1 MAQVR
6 RPSEGNV
13 VKKISTVFK
22 KQHWR
27 VPKPAISTNIAHK
40 TFNLLA
46 ITALS
51 LNILATG
58 LPYLLAQ
65 YNDAQ
70 ARTPRA
76 LQEGTN
82 KYAPAADAIQ
92 TGGKMAKMPDAV
104 NKQLADELAAARKG
118 KQDLRHVK
126 TLDEG
131 RTSNDTYY
139 RNADGSTSVVHSLQ
153 PTSYKDG
160 QGKWQTIDP
169 SLEQDATTG
178 KWHTKANSWL
188 ASFGDI
194 AGDGIQI
201 ISGDQ
206 TFTFTPVDGKSVK
219 PQVTG
224 TAPNQVVTYRNVWQG
239 IDLEYRVSGS
249 QLKENIIVKSK
260 AAQTDYAFN
269 ATGANLSIAVDGSVA
284 LDGAFAGFTIPAP
297 SVTTATDD
305 KPNTKAVTQ
314 TIAGGQ
320 LTIALND
327 SWLASQ
333 STSAFPINIDPTVVG
348 PLSIGNNYKN
358 VDVVGATQ
366 PVCTGSAC
374 PGQAIGMDSGG
385 DPWAFFYQSSFTVPT
400 LGYLTAASL
409 HLERLSGDTTSRTI
423 TVDQSTCQ
431 NNINTCANTVGES
444 TGTIASIGDI
454 DVSSVY
460 RAAINGGAGAMS
472 PWLMVTGD
480 ETTVGAY
487 KLFDATKTTVTLTFD
502 TLPSGFS
509 MDSRSPADGGVSVTT
524 QPTLFTN
531 PTSVSD
537 IDGPGPYQYRFI
549 VGTGKNVPLSNP
561 NNLLPSVTGIV
572 ADSQRQLTN
581 QWTVPDSVL
590 QDGQTYFWQPLVWD
604 NATGVP
610 DVYGPVYSFRVD
622 MRNGKD
628 STQAF
633 DAVGPVSTDLATG
646 NLTTNAKSHSITAL
660 GGSMGINLDYNSPQR
675 SRQGLVG
682 QIWNDDAHNSTIPTS
697 APRLT
702 RTDPNVDFNWNGAS
716 PALGLIT
723 STWFE
728 GVWTGYFMPTVT
740 GSYNFGG
747 NNDEKMIVTVGG
759 TVPSGSY
766 VMTGGTQ
773 AYNNTGCGTYN
784 GGAPCFGASSVSL
797 TAGQPV
803 TIQVEYHQSTSGSFA
818 QLYVKGAV
826 SQQVV
831 PTYWLQTGA
840 RSVANIHGLVGN
852 YYTDDGTH
860 TFNATNLSN
869 KFLARTD
876 QSLSMDWGTGSPV
889 PGGPT
894 DNFIARWSG
903 WFKAPVTDTYTFGA
917 ASDDGVKIY
926 KNGNLTTPIVN
937 AWSDHGTSPINYA
950 APADAV
956 TLNAGDMIQL
966 TVDHYEHLGA
976 ASIAL
981 YMHQASIN
989 TGGNPVDIPVPSS
1002 ALYTQ
1007 AQVLPDGWNLG
1018 IDADGNL
1025 SYDQAY
1031 ITSGSVV
1038 LLDSTG
1044 QTHEYKYTGGL
1055 TGGGFTPPV
1064 GEDGHMVRNSNGTIT
1079 FQDADGRTYVFDTNG
1094 TVKSVTTSVDD
1105 LHPAALQ
1112 YVYGGSPS
1120 HLTQISDAVT
1130 QSDPANPTTATRWA
1144 KVLYA
1149 GDSNCPSVPSGYT
1162 AYSDAKVTGLI
1173 CAVYTSDGTQSLP
1186 VNVANNNVTRFLYTV
1201 DAGSHA
1207 RLSRVELPGGEFSDY
1222 GYMAEDAAH
1231 PNSCPG
1237 CLASLRD
1244 SLANDA
1250 IAAGVRTQDGTELT
1264 VITYDTLGKASSIT
1278 MPAATAGATRQAH
1291 SYEYFPT
1298 SPYSLVHVANA
1309 TEPNG
1314 FTRKVQYD
1322 STFRTTHDIDV
1333 ANLDTQTEW
1342 DTSHDIVRSTTDPA
1356 GLKSTTLYDFDDRA
1370 TDQYGPAPAAWFG
1383 SDYKPLTTPTDY
1395 TPQVPHTQTGYD
1407 QNVGGNTINGLAAA
1421 YYNVDSFANGT
1432 GTNTQALYGNP
1443 KLHGTGIGAAGGD
1456 VTHTWNAT
1464 QPFTPDTGK
1473 GWGLRLTGNIHLTTA
1488 GTYNFKINSND
1499 GVRLYVDDQ
1508 LVIDGWT
1515 NSSTPRDQSG
1525 PYINAHTPADWW
1537 PRVRL
1542 EYYNQPA
1549 TTTATLT
1556 MSMAQPGSG
1565 TYSSSLGSLLT
1576 PNYGLTTTQKT
1587 FDSSASVGDATST
1600 TNYGTNPE
1608 LGLAQSSNLDP
1619 SGLNYATSGTYETQ
1633 GAAGSY
1639 LRQTGKY
1646 LPGANTADATTATRY
1661 TYYSATDTADNPCT
1675 SGTTEAYK
1683 QAGMLKLKTEAD
1695 PDGAGSQVGR
1705 STETIYD
1712 DAGRVV
1718 AKRIIGHNNTPDAW
1732 TCTEYDARGR
1742 ITRED
1747 IPSANGGS
1755 GNVILHSYAIGGNP
1769 LVTGIGQ
1776 SLSGTS
1782 DSDITTTGDLI
1793 GRTTSYKAYTNG
1805 IASTVTTI
1813 YDAIG
1818 RLTTRSSFVGT
1829 EDYVYD
1835 NYNRLTSQKY
1845 GGVVYAT
1852 PTYDAYGRLQQVT
1865 YPAAGQLKLVIGR
1878 DALGR
1883 TTGSTYTLGNG
1894 AAGPVDTVTR
1904 SQSGQ
1909 IISGSE
1915 LGQSKSYTY
1924 DKAGRLTAATAFGNT
1939 YAYNF
1944 GTPTACTGTY
1954 NANAGKNSDR
1964 TSQTVNGVTTT
1975 YCYDYADR
1983 MISSSDA
1990 TLNSPTY
1997 DNHGNL
2003 TRLGPAFH
2011 VDGLSLGYDNEDR
2024 VTLVQERS
2032 GSDVNIQYYRDA
2044 QGRINFRGKTGS
2056 IGGSS
2061 NTYFGYNDSSGSPS
2075 FIVNQSNV
2083 VQEKYVNLPGGV
2095 SLAVR
2100 SASQVYS
2107 LPNIHGDIFA
2117 TVDQTGSSLATFT
2130 YDPFGKRIGATSPN
2144 NITGG
2149 ETLGWEGEHEKVN
2162 ETQLTSAI
2170 TEMGART
2177 YIATLG
2183 RFAQIDPVE
2192 GGVDNNYVYP
2202 QDPINKTDLDGNAA
2216 MYVSAPSVTV
2226 SAACRRNID
2235 TCSNVLSVLSLATGV
2250 GEGIALARGQSL
2262 GMAAKSY
2269 LANGNNLIR
2278 IGRVSKGA
2286 PLRASLGPAPGYYK
2300 NLPRWK
2306 KALSP
2311 IHMHLERAKGGVEF
2325 NWLKNASGKTRSM
2338 KLWGNWR

>member
-1 MAQVR
+1 MAQIKQPIESMVAKFKAAIFIPR
-6 RPSEGNV
+6 KGRRYRPSLRPL
-13 VKKISTVFK
+13 SVFRNSF
-22 KQHWR
+22 H
-27 VPKPAISTNIAHK
+27 I
-40 TFNLLA
+40 LA
-46 ITALS
+46 VAAVG

-58 LPYLLAQ
+58 LPALLAQ

-70 ARTPRA
+70 ARIPHA
-76 LQEGTN
+76 LQETTN
-82 KYAPAADAIQ
+82 KYAPAADALPSDA
-92 TGGKMAKMPDAV
+92 KLAKMPDSV

-118 KQDLRHVK
+118 KQDHRHVK

-131 RTSNDTYY
+131 RTPNDTYY
-139 RNADGSTSVVHSLQ
+139 RNADGSTSVVHGLQ
-153 PTSYKDG
+153 PTSYKDS

-169 SLEQDATTG
+169 SLEQDTATG
-178 KWHTKANSWL
+178 KWHTKANSWI

-194 AGDGIQI
+194 ADDGIQI
-201 ISGDQ
+201 TSGDQ
-206 TFTFTPVDGKSVK
+206 TFAFTPVDGKSVK

-239 IDLEYRVSGS
+239 IDLEYRVTGS
-249 QLKENIIVKSK
+249 KLKENIIVKSK

-269 ATGANLSIAVDGSVA
+269 ATGANLSTAADGSVA

-305 KPNTKAVTQ
+305 KPNTKVVTQ
-314 TIAGGQ
+314 TITSSQ
-320 LTIALND
+320 LGIALDD

-358 VDVVGATQ
+358 VDVAGATQ

-385 DPWAFFYQSSFTVPT
+385 DPWAFFYQTSFTVPT

-480 ETTVGAY
+480 EATVGAY
-487 KLFDATKTTVTLTFD
+487 KLFDATKTAVTLTFD
-502 TLPSGFS
+502 TLPSAFTT
-509 MDSRSPADGGVSVTT
+509 DTNSPADGGVSVTT
-524 QPTLFTN
+524 QPTLFTK
-531 PTSVSD
+531 TSSIAD
-537 IDGPGPYQYRFI
+537 SDGPGPYQYRFI
-549 VGTGKNVPLSNP
+549 VGTGKSAPPSNP

-604 NATGVP
+604 FATGVP
-610 DVYGPVYSFRVD
+610 DAYGPVYSFRVD

-628 STQAF
+628 ATQAF

-682 QIWNDDAHNSTIPTS
+682 QIWNDDAHNLTIPTS

-784 GGAPCFGASSVSL
+784 GGAPCFGTSSVSL

-818 QLYVKGAV
+818 QLYVKGAI

-860 TFNATNLSN
+860 TFDATNLSN
-869 KFLARTD
+869 KFLTRTD

-903 WFKAPVTDTYTFGA
+903 WFKAPVTDGYTFGA
-917 ASDDGVKIY
+917 ASDDGVKVY
-926 KNGNLTTPIVN
+926 TNGNLTTPIVN
-937 AWSDHGTSPINYA
+937 AWSDHGNTPINYA
-950 APADAV
+950 TPANKLN
-956 TLNAGDMIQL
+956 LNAGDMVQI
-966 TVDHYEHLGA
+966 TIDHYEHLGA

-981 YMHQASIN
+981 YMRQDSIN

-1025 SYDQAY
+1025 SYDHAY

-1112 YVYGGSPS
+1112 YIYGGSPS

-1130 QSDPANPTTATRWA
+1130 QSDPANPATATRWA

-1162 AYSDAKVTGLI
+1162 TYSDAKVTGLI
-1173 CAVYTSDGTQSLP
+1173 CAVYTSDGTQTLP
-1186 VNVANNNVTRFLYTV
+1186 VSVANNNVTRFLYTV

-1207 RLSRVELPGGEFSDY
+1207 RLSRVELPGGELSDY

-1237 CLASLRD
+1237 CLATMRD

-1250 IAAGVRTQDGTELT
+1250 LAAGVRTQDGTELT
-1264 VITYDTLGKASSIT
+1264 AITYDTLGKASSIT

-1322 STFRTTHDIDV
+1322 STYRTTHDIDV

-1342 DTSHDIVRSTTDPA
+1342 DASHDIVRSATDPA

-1407 QNVGGNTINGLAAA
+1407 QNVGGSTINGLAAA

-1432 GTNTQALYGNP
+1432 GTNSQALYGNP
-1443 KLHGTGIGAAGGD
+1443 KLHGTGIGAASGD

-1464 QPFTPDTGK
+1464 QPFTPDIGK

-1499 GVRLYVDDQ
+1499 GVRLYIDDQ

-1619 SGLNYATSGTYETQ
+1619 SGLNYTSSSTYEAP
-1633 GAAGSY
+1633 GATVSL
-1639 LRQTGKY
+1639 LRQTAKY
-1646 LPGANTADATTATRY
+1646 LPGANTANASTATQY
-1661 TYYSATDTADNPCT
+1661 AYYGATETKDNPCT
-1675 SGTTEAYK
+1675 TGTTEAYN
-1683 QAGMLKLKTEAD
+1683 QAGMLKTKTEAD
-1695 PDGAGSQVGR
+1695 PDLAGSQTGR
-1705 STETIYD
+1705 VTETIYD
-1712 DAGRVV
+1712 DAGRAV
-1718 AKRIIGHNNTPDAW
+1718 ATRIGTENW
-1732 TCTEYDARGR
+1732 TCTTYDARGR
-1742 ITRED
+1742 VTQTLLSD
-1747 IPSANGGS
+1747 GTSVYN
-1755 GNVILHSYAIGGNP
+1755 NWAIGGNP
-1769 LVTGIGQ
+1769 LVTG
-1776 SLSGTS
+1776 SGSNTS
-1782 DSDITTTGDLI
+1782 ANDITTTVDLL
-1793 GRTTSYKAYTNG
+1793 GRTVSYTPYVNGGASTTTTSYDNL
-1805 IASTVTTI
+1805 
-1813 YDAIG
+1813 G
-1818 RLTTRSSFVGT
+1818 RMSEQVSPVG
-1829 EDYVYD
+1829 DQVFVYD
-1835 NYNRLTSQKY
+1835 NYNRLTSQKVD
-1845 GGVVYAT
+1845 GTVYAT
-1852 PTYDAYGRLQQVT
+1852 PSYDAYGRLQQVT

-1878 DALGR
+1878 DTLGR
-1883 TTGSTYTLGNG
+1883 TTSNTYTLGNG
-1894 AAGPVDTVTR
+1894 TAGPSDSVTR

-1909 IISGSE
+1909 VISGTE
-1915 LGQSKSYTY
+1915 LGASKSYTY
-1924 DKAGRLTAATAFGNT
+1924 DKAGRLTAATIGSNT
-1939 YAYNF
+1939 YAYSF

-1954 NANAGKNSDR
+1954 NANAGKSSNR
-1964 TSQTVNGVTTT
+1964 TSQTINGVTTT
-1975 YCYDYADR
+1975 FCYDYADR
-1983 MISSSDA
+1983 LISSSNTNLSQEQYDA
-1990 TLNSPTY
+1990 
-1997 DNHGNL
+1997 HGNL
-2003 TRLGPAFH
+2003 TYLGPVYSNPA
-2011 VDGLSLGYDNEDR
+2011 SLQFQYNAQDKL
-2024 VTLVQERS
+2024 TLLRQNF
-2032 GSDVNIQYYRDA
+2032 GTDINIQYYRDV
-2044 QGRINFRGKTGS
+2044 QGRVRYRGKTGS
-2056 IGGSS
+2056 IGGTS
-2061 NTYFGYNDSSGSPS
+2061 NTYYGYTSPGDTPDY
-2075 FIVNQSNV
+2075 IVNASNV
-2083 VQEKYVNLPGGV
+2083 LQDKYVTLPGGV
-2095 SLAVR
+2095 VMDIR
-2100 SASQVYS
+2100 SASKIYS
-2107 LPNIHGDIFA
+2107 LPNVHGDVMA
-2117 TVDQTGSSLATFT
+2117 TVDASGGSLATFQ
-2130 YDPFGKRIGATSPN
+2130 YDPFGNRIGSTSPSN
-2144 NITGG
+2144 NLNGAS
-2149 ETLGWEGEHEKVN
+2149 LGWVGSNEKMTESQFTTMVV
-2162 ETQLTSAI
+2162 
-2170 TEMGART
+2170 EMGARQ
-2177 YIATLG
+2177 YIPAIG
-2183 RFAQIDPVE
+2183 RFTSVDPTE
-2192 GGVDNNYVYP
+2192 GGNENPYVYP
-2202 QDPINKTDLDGNAA
+2202 PDPINDFDLEG
-2216 MYVSAPSVTV
+2216 
-2226 SAACRRNID
+2226 
-2235 TCSNVLSVLSLATGV
+2235 TGTR
-2250 GEGIALARGQSL
+2250 AHS
-2262 GMAAKSY
+2262 
-2269 LANGNNLIR
+2269 
-2278 IGRVSKGA
+2278 GR
-2286 PLRASLGPAPGYYK
+2286 
-2300 NLPRWK
+2300 
-2306 KALSP
+2306 
-2311 IHMHLERAKGGVEF
+2311 
-2325 NWLKNASGKTRSM
+2325 
-2338 KLWGNWR
+2338 